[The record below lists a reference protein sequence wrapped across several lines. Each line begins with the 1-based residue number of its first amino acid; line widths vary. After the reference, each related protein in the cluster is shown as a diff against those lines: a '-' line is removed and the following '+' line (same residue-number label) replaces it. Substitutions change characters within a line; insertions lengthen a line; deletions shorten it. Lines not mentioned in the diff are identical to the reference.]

1 MDKINPD
8 LSDRLTFA
16 GRATGGCEKVAGG
29 RSEAKT
35 SGHGLMIVCTLCR
48 GASRLAPCQGA
59 SCIWPVTGGL
69 RPPATIFYASGVLNP
84 FPDNHASFPSL
95 NLCFGWIFHC
105 ST

>member
-8 LSDRLTFA
+8 LSDRLTFV

-35 SGHGLMIVCTLCR
+35 SGHGLMIVCTLCT

-59 SCIWPVTGGL
+59 PSIWPVTGGL
-69 RPPATIFYASGVLNP
+69 RPPATIFYASGVLG
-84 FPDNHASFPSL
+84 ASVGFSIVPL
-95 NLCFGWIFHC
+95 NLKVSWRR
-105 ST
+105 TKV